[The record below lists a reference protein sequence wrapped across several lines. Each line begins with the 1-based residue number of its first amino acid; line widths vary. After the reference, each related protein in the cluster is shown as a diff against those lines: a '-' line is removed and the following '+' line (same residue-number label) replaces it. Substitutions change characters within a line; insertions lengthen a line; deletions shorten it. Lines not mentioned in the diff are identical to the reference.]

1 MNNKLIGAVPGL
13 LSVAPGRVPVEPE
26 ACLES
31 DYPEI
36 EFWHKVT
43 WKSTRRKQSQESYI
57 GNEEDEEED
66 DKQGKMRGNSCASKG
81 INVSMRWVEE
91 KNGEIIDGYRA
102 TYIRGFAFG
111 LLFELLKQGKLPLKW
126 SMASNDVKIW
136 FYTEMARQI
145 PELRY
150 CADHWKTQEIATTIY
165 PGWISR
171 HGGGSAVKTEVK
183 TEDDTIDA
191 VHQERS
197 SGKKRPIDNSQDTM
211 AKKRKNKVNTVPS
224 LTVLLFLDYVLLP
237 LILCCLVS
245 AGLESIVRFW
255 QKSMF

>member
-1 MNNKLIGAVPGL
+1 MTSPLVGLEAFTGNQTLVSTPRNNSTLGQDVGITDWARTGSSLFGGGHNNFNNNFLSMNNKLIGAVPGL

-66 DKQGKMRGNSCASKG
+66 DKQGKMRGNSRASKG

-171 HGGGSAVKTEVK
+171 HGGGSVK
-183 TEDDTIDA
+183 I
-191 VHQERS
+191 
-197 SGKKRPIDNSQDTM
+197 M
-211 AKKRKNKVNTVPS
+211 YTV
-224 LTVLLFLDYVLLP
+224 
-237 LILCCLVS
+237 
-245 AGLESIVRFW
+245 
-255 QKSMF
+255 